1 MTFKMSLINNIFPQ
15 QRKNPFNSSKL
26 PEDHL
31 SQQTKSEPSKN
42 GKAGFFQTSK
52 EGKYY
57 FYGLDIFN
65 LCYLWTK
72 GNSQSSFNSNN
83 FQEKV
88 KSTDGFLIL
97 LCPLV
102 SCLREGS
109 RNFRNWKFMHSSL
122 GPDTCCLT
130 SRPWDLPQWTRE
142 FFDWR
147 HSVTHVTTCIGG
159 LPHADI
165 VRVKLRLGLKEKKK
179 LLDNVAIL

>member
-1 MTFKMSLINNIFPQ
+1 M
-15 QRKNPFNSSKL
+15 
-26 PEDHL
+26 
-31 SQQTKSEPSKN
+31 KSP
-42 GKAGFFQTSK
+42 
-52 EGKYY
+52 
-57 FYGLDIFN
+57 
-65 LCYLWTK
+65 
-72 GNSQSSFNSNN
+72 
-83 FQEKV
+83 
-88 KSTDGFLIL
+88 DGFLIL

-130 SRPWDLPQWTRE
+130 SRPWNLPQWTRE

-147 HSVTHVTTCIGG
+147 HSVTHVTARIGG

-179 LLDNVAIL
+179 ATWQCCDPLICNYQPSPWGGIWSGLWFNWFKSASYGILPLFHATKKKTLDNSVSSKATVGRFHRH